1 MILFE
6 TQVAGL
12 PSVLR
17 TIFII
22 IVVWY
27 ALRIIF
33 RYVGPWLM
41 KKGVQK
47 MQQKAEDQMRDQF
60 GQRHRSSQE
69 EGKVTVEKPR
79 DSSSRSG
86 ANDGEY
92 IEFEEVE

>member
-1 MILFE
+1 M
-6 TQVAGL
+6 
-12 PSVLR
+12 LR
-17 TIFII
+17 TIVII

-47 MQQKAEDQMRDQF
+47 MQQKAEDQMRSQF
-60 GQRHRSSQE
+60 GQQSRQAQE

-79 DSSSRSG
+79 ESTRRSG
-86 ANDGEY
+86 GEDDDY
-92 IEFEEVE
+92 IEFEEVD